1 MSSFAALVAFLAVNI
16 VLIVLRYKL
25 PHHPRPFRAPG
36 AIGQLPVLPV
46 LAIASIALLLVHFEW
61 RIYVA
66 GGIALALS
74 VAAFLARHWLRRG
87 QHWLRARRQAR

>member
-1 MSSFAALVAFLAVNI
+1 LAFLAVNA

-36 AIGQLPVLPV
+36 AIGRLPVLPV
-46 LAIASIALLLVHFEW
+46 LAIASIALLLIHFEW
-61 RIYVA
+61 RIYLA

-74 VAAFLARHWLRRG
+74 VVVFLARHGLRHGGR
-87 QHWLRARRQAR
+87 WLRARRQAR